1 LYVEVFPPAFRDL
14 PVPSLELFDLEEA
27 FGSERTRLAQLANK
41 CMTLSPDSR
50 PIAESTADLE
60 YFILEA
66 GIILNVR
73 TNPEDSA
80 AILYNI
86 LDVIVEFKKSL

>member
-1 LYVEVFPPAFRDL
+1 MPLPA
-14 PVPSLELFDLEEA
+14 LELFDLEDS

-41 CMTLSPDSR
+41 CMTLSHDSR
-50 PIAESTADLE
+50 PIAESVADLE

-73 TNPEDSA
+73 TIPEDAA

-86 LDVIVEFKKSL
+86 LDIIVEFKKSL